1 MREADYL
8 IDVGPGAGVFGGEIV
23 AAGTPKQVARNS
35 KSITGQYLSGKRKI
49 PVPTERRSGNGRSIE
64 ITGAS
69 ENNLQDITARF
80 PLGKFIAVTGVS
92 GSGKSTLING
102 ILKKAIAQKLNRNS
116 EKPGKYKTI
125 QGIEH
130 IDRLIDID
138 QSPIGRTPRSNP
150 ATYTGV
156 FDDIRDLFAQTE

>member
-1 MREADYL
+1 M
-8 IDVGPGAGVFGGEIV
+8 
-23 AAGTPKQVARNS
+23 ARNS

-116 EKPGKYKTI
+116 EN
-125 QGIEH
+125 QGNTRRFRGLSIS
-130 IDRLIDID
+130 I
-138 QSPIGRTPRSNP
+138 
-150 ATYTGV
+150 A
-156 FDDIRDLFAQTE
+156 